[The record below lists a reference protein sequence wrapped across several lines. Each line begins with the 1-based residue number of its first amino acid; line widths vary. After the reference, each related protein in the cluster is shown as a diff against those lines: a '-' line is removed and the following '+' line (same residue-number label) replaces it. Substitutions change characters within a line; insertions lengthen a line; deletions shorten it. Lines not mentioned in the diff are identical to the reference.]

1 MRDFPYTVVA
11 GDSFS
16 KIARVRYGAE
26 KAFLSL
32 ASYNKIDP
40 KSTLSIGQKLKL
52 PETLFYNDVDV
63 PSNSVVVRQANLIL
77 PEVADHAA
85 GPASVAIGDKA
96 EFAVDRFK
104 AGVTADDKAN
114 NGWKIDVFLKDGT
127 KKETLETTKAKPA
140 FATVTPEKLVID
152 KVPGSWANGSFQ
164 VFPLVR
170 KADPAVS
177 VKTSVTMK
185 PVELSRSKQ
194 RPGHFSRTT
203 GSFTDVA
210 DDMTF
215 SDYTVD
221 QYKKINLFTM
231 MDDAPEIPPSNTP
244 FGPVPGRPAGLLH
257 RSDKDL
263 FDEMEFMCTTY
274 FSTSPLEAVV
284 RSIIKKFKDKGP
296 LRAAAQNTRSD
307 AFTDPVL
314 TKAALDHHSMK
325 DFVETAKDETVR
337 AIVAAGLDPLG
348 IKTFVMPRSPIF
360 HDKSDIVNGL
370 TIIINDTWAY
380 DVDLVDYQ
388 LLDPKKFKGKIKVTV
403 YDHFGLD
410 QPDLDANLFK
420 PYGAID
426 GFRAWFILQHLRG
439 YIPFWT
445 VLETEAVIEG
455 SLP

>member
-1 MRDFPYTVVA
+1 MRDYPYTVAA

-16 KIARVRYGAE
+16 KIAKLRYGAE

-40 KSTLSIGQKLKL
+40 KSTLSIGQKLRL
-52 PETLFYNDVDV
+52 PETIFYKDVDV
-63 PSNSVVVRQANLIL
+63 PSNSVVVRQANVIL
-77 PEVADHAA
+77 PEVADHVA
-85 GPASVAIGDKA
+85 GPAKVDIGAKA
-96 EFAVDRFK
+96 EFSIDRLK
-104 AGVTADDKAN
+104 AGIAEDDKAN
-114 NGWKIDVFLKDGT
+114 NGWKIDVFFKDGS
-127 KKETLETTKAKPA
+127 KKETIEPEKAKPA
-140 FATVTPEKLVID
+140 FVTSAPGKLVID

-164 VFPLVR
+164 VFPKVR
-170 KADPAVS
+170 KTDPAVMA
-177 VKTSVTMK
+177 KTSVAMK
-185 PVELSRSKQ
+185 PIELSRSRQ
-194 RPGHFSRTT
+194 RPGFYSRKTK
-203 GSFTDVA
+203 SFTDVA

-231 MDDAPEIPPSNTP
+231 MDDSPATPPSLTP
-244 FGPVPGRPAGLLH
+244 FGPLPGKPAGLLH
-257 RSDKDL
+257 RTDKEL
-263 FDEMEFMCTTY
+263 FDVMESMCTTL
-274 FSTSPLEAVV
+274 FSTAPLEAVV

-296 LRAAAQNTRSD
+296 VRAAAKNTRAD

-314 TKAALDHHSMK
+314 TKAALDHQSMK
-325 DFVETAKDETVR
+325 DFVAKAKDLSVQTIRDASGEIDKAKAFT
-337 AIVAAGLDPLG
+337 ISPQ
-348 IKTFVMPRSPIF
+348 PIF

-380 DVDLVDYQ
+380 DVDLIDYHLVDA
-388 LLDPKKFKGKIKVTV
+388 KKFKGKIKITV

-410 QPDLDANLFK
+410 EPDLDANLFK
-420 PYGAID
+420 PYGMVD

-445 VLETEAVIEG
+445 VIETESEIEG